1 MLKKLNKNSVIIM
14 TGIILITLGIVVGT
28 YEYFLEKK
36 NETFSKMNLKLFEN
50 EMPET
55 IDSEEEYQNK
65 ISDDDIEPEEP
76 VQDPTPDN
84 TQGETQNNTQNYS
97 NYLGVLE
104 IPKINIKRGFYSVDS
119 KYNNV
124 DYNVTVIQNSTL
136 PDEKNNNLI
145 LAAHSGDCSICYF
158 HNLYKIANGDEAYI
172 YYKGIKYIYK
182 VTNIYEVEKTGRV
195 AIYRD
200 FNKNVLTLITCTR
213 NSNTKQTVYILELVG
228 EERY

>member
-1 MLKKLNKNSVIIM
+1 MIEKLNKNSVIILI
-14 TGIILITLGIVVGT
+14 GIILVTLGMIVGT
-28 YEYFLEKK
+28 YEYFLQKK

-50 EMPET
+50 EIPET
-55 IDSEEEYQNK
+55 IKSEEEYQNK
-65 ISDDDIEPEEP
+65 ISNDDIKPEPQEPEIP
-76 VQDPTPDN
+76 
-84 TQGETQNNTQNYS
+84 NNPQINYS

-104 IPKINIKRGFYSVDS
+104 IPKINIKRGFYSVNS

-136 PDEKNNNLI
+136 PDTENNNLI

-158 HNLYKIANGDEAYI
+158 HNLYKISNGDEAYI
-172 YYKGIKYIYK
+172 YYKGIKYKYK
-182 VTNIYEVEKTGRV
+182 VTNIYDVEKTGRV

-213 NSNTKQTVYILELVG
+213 NSDTKQTIYILELVS
-228 EERY
+228 EEKY

>member
-1 MLKKLNKNSVIIM
+1 MIEKLNKNSVIILI
-14 TGIILITLGIVVGT
+14 GIILVTLGVVVGT
-28 YEYFLEKK
+28 YEYFLQKK

-50 EMPET
+50 EIPET
-55 IDSEEEYQNK
+55 IKNEEEYQNK
-65 ISDDDIEPEEP
+65 ISNDDIKPEEP
-76 VQDPTPDN
+76 NEPTEPSN
-84 TQGETQNNTQNYS
+84 PQINYS

-104 IPKINIKRGFYSVDS
+104 IPKINVKRGFYSVDS

-136 PDEKNNNLI
+136 PDTKNNNLI

-158 HNLYKIANGDEAYI
+158 HNLYKVLNGDEAYI
-172 YYKGIKYIYK
+172 YYKGVKYIYK

-213 NSNTKQTVYILELVG
+213 NSDTKQTVYILELVS
-228 EERY
+228 EEKY

>member
-1 MLKKLNKNSVIIM
+1 MIEKLNKNSVIILI
-14 TGIILITLGIVVGT
+14 GIILVTLGVVVGT
-28 YEYFLEKK
+28 YEYFLQKK

-50 EMPET
+50 EIPET
-55 IDSEEEYQNK
+55 IKNEEEYQNK
-65 ISDDDIEPEEP
+65 ISNDDIKPEEP
-76 VQDPTPDN
+76 NEPTEPSN
-84 TQGETQNNTQNYS
+84 PQINYS

-104 IPKINIKRGFYSVDS
+104 IPKINVKRGFYSVDS

-136 PDEKNNNLI
+136 PDTKNNNLI

-158 HNLYKIANGDEAYI
+158 HNLYKVLNGDEAYI

-213 NSNTKQTVYILELVG
+213 NSDTKQTVYILELVS
-228 EERY
+228 EEKY